1 MITYYGGRTMNKKTI
16 KDIDVKGKKVIV
28 RCDFNVPQDKEGNI
42 TDDRRIA
49 GALPTIKY
57 LIESGSK
64 VILMSHLGRPKE
76 GFEAKYSLK
85 PVGER
90 LSKLLGK
97 TVKLANDPEVVGE
110 NAIKLASELGEGE
123 VLLLENVRF
132 VKTETKNDLEFA
144 KKLASLA
151 DIFVNDAFG
160 TAHRAHSSTAGIAE
174 YLPAVAGFLIE
185 KEIEFMGKAL
195 ENPER
200 PFVSILGGA
209 KVSDKIGVIN
219 NLLEKVDKLIIGG
232 GMAYTFL
239 KAQGLSIGKSL
250 VEEDKVEYA
259 REMIEK
265 AKSKGVT
272 LYLPVDHVIAEEFK
286 ADAESKVVV
295 GDIPEGFM
303 GLDIGPKT
311 VELFSNAVK
320 DAKTVIWNGPM
331 GVFEMPAF
339 AKGTKAIAE
348 ELSKVEG
355 TTIIGGGDS
364 AAAVEQL
371 GYADK
376 MSHISTGGGA
386 SLEFLEG
393 LELPGIAVLN
403 EK

>member
-1 MITYYGGRTMNKKTI
+1 MNKKTI
-16 KDIDVKGKKVIV
+16 RDIDVKGKKVIV

-57 LIESGSK
+57 LIENGSK

-76 GFEAKYSLK
+76 GYDVKYSLK
-85 PVGER
+85 PVAQR
-90 LSKLLGK
+90 LSQLLDK
-97 TVKLANDPEVVGE
+97 EVKLAEDAEVVGE
-110 NAIKLASELGEGE
+110 NAVRFASELNEGD

-132 VKTETKNDLEFA
+132 VKTETKNDLVFS

-174 YLPAVAGFLIE
+174 FLPAVAGFLIE
-185 KEIEFMGKAL
+185 KEIAFMGKAL

-219 NLLEKVDKLIIGG
+219 NLLEKVDRLIIGG

-239 KAQGLSIGKSL
+239 KAQGKNTGKSL
-250 VEEDKVEYA
+250 LEEDKVEYA
-259 REMIEK
+259 KEMIEK
-265 AKSKGVT
+265 AKAKGVT
-272 LYLPVDHVIAEEFK
+272 LYLPVDHVVATEFR
-286 ADAESKVVV
+286 ADAESKLVEE
-295 GDIPEGFM
+295 DIPEGFM
-303 GLDIGPKT
+303 GLDIGPKS
-311 VELFSNAVK
+311 VELFRNAVK

-339 AKGTKAIAE
+339 AVGTKSIAE
-348 ELSKVEG
+348 ALSKVEG